1 MGIPELSFALLLIV
15 EGCVGPT
22 NSVQSGGQT
31 CQAQNFSVSIPYEK
45 LEQCEA
51 ARRDT
56 FAPNGMQRYVRAVC
70 LATSKSGR

>member
-1 MGIPELSFALLLIV
+1 MGLSELSFALLLIV

-22 NSVQSGGQT
+22 NGGQT

-70 LATSKSGR
+70 LATSKAGR